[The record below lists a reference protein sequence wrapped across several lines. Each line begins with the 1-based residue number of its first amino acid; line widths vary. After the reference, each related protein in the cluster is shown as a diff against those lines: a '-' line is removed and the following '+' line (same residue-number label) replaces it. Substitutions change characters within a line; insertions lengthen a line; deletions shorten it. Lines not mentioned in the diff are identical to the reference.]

1 MNAVRVKICGLTRLE
16 DALEAV
22 RLGADALG
30 FNFWPKSPRHCS
42 PESAAGII
50 RALPPFVATV
60 GVFVN
65 QGREEIEAAVE
76 CSGVGLI
83 QLHGDEPPEL
93 CVQLSRPVIKALRFS
108 NPQSLQRASRYEV
121 AAFLIDSPSSE
132 FGGSGKPFDWSLL
145 RGLALAR
152 PTILAGGLSAANVAR
167 AIEEVDPY
175 GVDVASGVES
185 APGIKDPQKMADFF
199 AATGRGA

>member
-1 MNAVRVKICGLTRLE
+1 MSGVRVKICGLTRLE

-50 RALPPFVATV
+50 RALPPFVSTV

-65 QGREEIEAAVE
+65 QSREEIEAAVE

-83 QLHGDEPPEL
+83 QLHGDEPPEF
-93 CVQLSRPVIKALRFS
+93 CGQLSRPVIKALRFS
-108 NPQSLQRASRYEV
+108 NPRSLQQASHYQV
-121 AAFLIDSPSSE
+121 AAFLIDSLSSG
-132 FGGSGKPFDWSLL
+132 FGGSGKLFDWSLL
-145 RGLALAR
+145 RGSALGR
-152 PTILAGGLSAANVAR
+152 PTILAGGLNAANVAR
-167 AIEEVDPY
+167 AIEEVSPY
-175 GVDVASGVES
+175 AVDVASGVES

-199 AATGRGA
+199 AAAGR